1 MKAIFGLEVQINPV
15 YVQYINS
22 TFLLGCGSDY
32 RRWCTLGKEGVPAV
46 ALSNF
51 VESRPNKR
59 EYQAHVVSHE
69 KRCPRHLVL
78 QGEFPI
84 RFVSL
89 VEVDVFLDQK
99 ILRTGQ
105 IRGFFPYIY
114 TPSNHPLNDAGNE
127 NPQE

>member
-1 MKAIFGLEVQINPV
+1 M
-15 YVQYINS
+15 
-22 TFLLGCGSDY
+22 
-32 RRWCTLGKEGVPAV
+32 

-69 KRCPRHLVL
+69 KRRPRHLVL

-84 RFVSL
+84 CFVSL

-105 IRGFFPYIY
+105 I
-114 TPSNHPLNDAGNE
+114 
-127 NPQE
+127 